1 MLFKQWEMVLE
12 HLTLV
17 TLPLIQC
24 DVWTKFEKY
33 EVKAFVS
40 YWLENEKVTDRPTY
54 TKQYALSS
62 SKVDIIK
69 TVVNVI
75 HQKYNILYLHK

>member
-1 MLFKQWEMVLE
+1 LLFKQWEMVLE

-40 YWLENEKVTDRPTY
+40 Y
-54 TKQYALSS
+54 
-62 SKVDIIK
+62 
-69 TVVNVI
+69 
-75 HQKYNILYLHK
+75 